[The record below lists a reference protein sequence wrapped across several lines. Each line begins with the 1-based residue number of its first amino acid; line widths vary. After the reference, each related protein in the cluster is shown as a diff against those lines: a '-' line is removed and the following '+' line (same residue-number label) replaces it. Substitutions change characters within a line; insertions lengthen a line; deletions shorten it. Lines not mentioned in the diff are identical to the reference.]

1 MPFLGIDLGTG
12 GNRSVVVDEK
22 GRILD
27 QNQKKLEKINLSM
40 QEGESEQDPLEWIDI
55 LEDCLDELFA
65 RKSNRSVKAIAVD
78 GTSGTIL
85 PVNSLGLPVGKALM
99 HNDMRSVLEA
109 NECKDIFNGLCSPTF
124 ALPKILWMRK
134 YLNLDDDVLFLH
146 SSDFIYSWLA
156 GTTEIPTDFTNA
168 MKTGVDLN
176 RIEWSEHLSLSG
188 FRLPPVLHPGEV
200 FGRLHSRLIDKWG
213 LDKNVELVTGA
224 TDSNAAFYASG
235 ASQPGDWS
243 STIGTTLAVK
253 GLSVKQ
259 IEDKNGRIYCH
270 KHPDGS
276 WLPGGASNAGGEII
290 REQFSSREEV
300 IETNLESSKVK
311 VEGLVYPSTRVG
323 ERLPFANPDFRPF
336 NTIKNPNENNFYLA
350 CSEGIAFTEKMVFEL
365 LNDLG
370 AKTSGNLFAMGG
382 TTKSCVGMQIRA
394 DIHQKTIK
402 VPAHPNSAF
411 GSAILAASGH
421 FGESVSSLSSQ
432 MVEIFKEVEPIAGF
446 TGEYCEKY
454 QQFRELCLQD
464 N

>member
-12 GNRSVVVDEK
+12 GIRSVVVDEK

-40 QEGESEQDPLEWIDI
+40 QEGESEQDPREWIDI

-85 PVNSLGLPVGKALM
+85 PVNSLGIPVGKALM

-200 FGRLHSRLIDKWG
+200 FGRLHSRLIDRWG

-235 ASQPGDWS
+235 ASKSGDWS

-290 REQFSSREEV
+290 REQFSSREEI
-300 IETNLESSKVK
+300 IETILESSKVK

-370 AKTSGNLFAMGG
+370 AKTNGNLFAMGG